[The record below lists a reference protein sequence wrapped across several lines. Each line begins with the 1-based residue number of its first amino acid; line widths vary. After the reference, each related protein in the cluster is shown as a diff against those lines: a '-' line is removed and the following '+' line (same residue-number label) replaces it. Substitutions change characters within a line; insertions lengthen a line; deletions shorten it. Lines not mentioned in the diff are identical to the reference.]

1 MCSNS
6 TCKSCPFTSSHTNG
20 YVRSICMWNNTWF
33 HSYDCTVV
41 SMTAHAEQ
49 SQRKAKLQEYLLC
62 TLLTLGFT
70 KEFDSSNHRKITSYL
85 KPKQRMS
92 MKFSNSFRSLMKHCR
107 NYGDSVNNVF
117 LCESSLNQTLEQWFP
132 TGGSRPQSGSRRSFF
147 GSRTAASTVCWC
159 LEYLEPPYI
168 KMLLQQQNRNT
179 GRSLWNSHY
188 LHYNSCFI
196 SPIQFKSTWL

>member
-1 MCSNS
+1 MCMITMCSNS
-6 TCKSCPFTSSHTNG
+6 TCKSCLFKSSHTNG
-20 YVRSICMWNNTWF
+20 YVRIICMWNNTWF

-70 KEFDSSNHRKITSYL
+70 KEFDSSNHRKITSYV

-147 GSRTAASTVCWC
+147 GVANSSLNSLLMSRIFRTSVYQNVVATAKPKYGQIFVKFT
-159 LEYLEPPYI
+159 L
-168 KMLLQQQNRNT
+168 
-179 GRSLWNSHY
+179 
-188 LHYNSCFI
+188 
-196 SPIQFKSTWL
+196 SPL